1 VLYEVSVSR
10 AFTASH
16 SMLLPSGSPE
26 PAHEHDWRMTATF
39 RADRLDGATAVA
51 IDFTAVQR
59 AMDSLV
65 DELQGTVLNSL
76 APFGDGRCTA
86 ERVAEYLAGR
96 LAERLDD
103 RRPYRL
109 TVTEA
114 PGCSAAFY
122 PDGP

>member
-1 VLYEVSVSR
+1 MLYEASVTR

-16 SMLLPSGSPE
+16 SILLPDGSPE

-39 RADRLDGATAVA
+39 RADRLDGATAFV
-51 IDFTAVQR
+51 IDFTDLQR

-65 DELQGTVLNSL
+65 GEFQGVMLNSL
-76 APFGDGRCTA
+76 SAFGDGRCTA

-96 LAERLDD
+96 LAERLDG

-109 TVTEA
+109 LVTEA
-114 PGCSAAFY
+114 AGCSAAFY